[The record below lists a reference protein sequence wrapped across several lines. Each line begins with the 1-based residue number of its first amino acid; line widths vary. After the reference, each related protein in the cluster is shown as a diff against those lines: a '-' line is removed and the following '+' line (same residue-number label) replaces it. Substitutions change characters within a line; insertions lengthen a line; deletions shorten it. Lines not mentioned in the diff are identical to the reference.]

1 MAQPNIYV
9 MDMSVS
15 LQELFL
21 RLERSMLESH
31 DEVNTHEHNVYANMH
46 DYDEAHV
53 HDEVNEDD
61 DEDNDYEVNTHDEDD
76 EDNDYEVINNDEVA
90 TNNNIEVA
98 NVEVA
103 NVEVA
108 TSSNTVFY
116 DYYL

>member
-76 EDNDYEVINNDEVA
+76 EVINNDEVA